1 MNVQI
6 IRSDV
11 EKAAR
16 SIKSAADQVAKID
29 FGSPLAKIAGAM
41 TGGVSPGA
49 ANGLKGEWKA
59 DQDKWVKAANGH
71 HDRTL
76 DDANRIVETDDTG
89 DIHPAV
95 FLRRGSHVEEHTL
108 NGDPLLDFSTAE
120 HRKQLAGLLEGPLT

>member
-1 MNVQI
+1 MDVQI

-11 EKAAR
+11 ERSAR

-29 FGSPLAKIAGAM
+29 FGSPLTKIAKAM
-41 TGGVSPGA
+41 TGGTSPGA

-76 DDANRIVETDDTG
+76 DDANRIVETDHT
-89 DIHPAV
+89 IA
-95 FLRRGSHVEEHTL
+95 RRGSAHTSAL
-108 NGDPLLDFSTAE
+108 GRDTPVQTSRRMNGPI
-120 HRKQLAGLLEGPLT
+120 